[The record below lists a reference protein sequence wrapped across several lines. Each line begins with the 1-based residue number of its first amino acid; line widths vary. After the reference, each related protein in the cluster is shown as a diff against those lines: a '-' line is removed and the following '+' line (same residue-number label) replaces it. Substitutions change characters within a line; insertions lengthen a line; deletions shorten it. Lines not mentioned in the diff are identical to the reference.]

1 VIFMSQPVTAALL
14 VIGDEILSGRTK
26 DKNIGIVADFLGR
39 RGINLRVVHV
49 VPDEIAEIVAALNA
63 LRHRYSYVFST
74 GGIGPTHDDVTA
86 DAVAA
91 AFGVPLVE
99 DKRAIALMLG
109 RIKSEHLNEARRR
122 MARIPQGAEL
132 IENAVSAAPGFWI
145 GNVIV
150 MAGIPAIVEA
160 MLAAVAPKLQ
170 AGQRMISKTIEVGD
184 MPEGAFASEL
194 AAEAARHPQVSIG
207 SYPSYKDGKFANQ
220 IVVRGKDATEVE
232 AAVTAIERLMA
243 RLRAEG
249 KDRYTIT

>member
-1 VIFMSQPVTAALL
+1 MSPTDITAALL

-26 DKNIGIVADFLGR
+26 DRNIGILADFLAA
-39 RGINLRVVHV
+39 RGIELREVRV
-49 VPDEIAEIVAALNA
+49 VPDDIATIVAAVNA
-63 LRHRYSYVFST
+63 LRPRHTYVFTT

-86 DAVAA
+86 EAVAA

-99 DKRAIALMLG
+99 DPRAIALMLR
-109 RIKSEHLNEARRR
+109 RITSEHLNEARRR
-122 MARIPQGAEL
+122 MARIPQGAAL
-132 IENAVSAAPGFWI
+132 VENAVSAAPGFRI

-170 AGQRMISKTIEVGD
+170 TGQRTIAKTIEVGD
-184 MPEGAFASEL
+184 MPEGAFAAEL
-194 AAEAARHPQVSIG
+194 AAEAAQHPAVSIG

-220 IVVRGKDATEVE
+220 IVVRGKDAGEVE
-232 AAVTAIERLMA
+232 SAVTAIEALIA

-249 KDRYTIT
+249 KDKYTIT